1 MDFREMAAKA
11 GYKPKLA
18 WTVGEVSI
26 ITGIPVSTVRDDI
39 RTGKLKASTI
49 GERKKVV
56 RAEWVEDWLGGDDA
70 APEGPTVAEAL
81 MEVAQQIDMLRRDL
95 AAMAR

>member
-1 MDFREMAAKA
+1 MM
-11 GYKPKLA
+11 
-18 WTVGEVSI
+18 WEVSI

-49 GERKKVV
+49 GQRKKMV
-56 RAEWVEDWLGGDDA
+56 RAEWVEDWLGGGDA

-81 MEVAQQIDMLRRDL
+81 MEVAQQIAMLRRDL